1 MGWLIALGI
10 VAALAAMPL
19 GISIRYDA
27 GGPWVRAKIGPVPVM
42 LYPRPKKGRNEK
54 TEEKPKGQKPE
65 QKAPA
70 KKQPATEAKRKQKPR
85 PESKP
90 KPEPAKEQGGSWKD
104 FLPLVR
110 VLLNFLGD
118 LRRKLRV
125 KVLEMKLIMA
135 AEDPCDLAVNYGR
148 AWAAVGSLMPQLER
162 LFVIKKRDVQVE
174 CDFTASETKV
184 IARVDLIITLGRT
197 LALAARYGF
206 RALNEFLN
214 IKNKRKGG
222 AENEPKSS

>member
-70 KKQPATEAKRKQKPR
+70 KNGPPRKRSGNKSPGQNQNPSRNRQKSR
-85 PESKP
+85 
-90 KPEPAKEQGGSWKD
+90 
-104 FLPLVR
+104 
-110 VLLNFLGD
+110 
-118 LRRKLRV
+118 
-125 KVLEMKLIMA
+125 A
-135 AEDPCDLAVNYGR
+135 AAGKTFCR
-148 AWAAVGSLMPQLER
+148 W
-162 LFVIKKRDVQVE
+162 
-174 CDFTASETKV
+174 
-184 IARVDLIITLGRT
+184 
-197 LALAARYGF
+197 
-206 RALNEFLN
+206 
-214 IKNKRKGG
+214 
-222 AENEPKSS
+222 